1 MPQQQHAGEG
11 ATVVAKA
18 LGRLWATL
26 SDDHKQTY
34 HEKAAKE
41 RERVAHDIE
50 AWKAAGGN
58 AVLQA
63 QEEAEKRKRDQNYT
77 AGVVD
82 DTTSS
87 TTALA
92 LPAARIRKIC
102 KLDPEVKGLSKEA
115 LLLVTKAAEL
125 FTGKLVRIS
134 LYE

>member
-1 MPQQQHAGEG
+1 V
-11 ATVVAKA
+11 TVVAKA
-18 LGRLWATL
+18 LGRLWAALT
-26 SDDHKQTY
+26 DAEKQTY
-34 HEKAAKE
+34 QDQAAEE

-50 AWKAAGGN
+50 AWKAAGGQ

-63 QEEAEKRKRDQNYT
+63 EEEAAEKKRKGLGGSGENSCN
-77 AGVVD
+77 
-82 DTTSS
+82 TT

-125 FTGKLVRIS
+125 FTAKLVRSSSRICVNG
-134 LYE
+134 